1 MQHQVIFN
9 LFQYYLKHQKTNF
22 NSINSEDSNSLRN
35 EAILLM
41 RKCII
46 SIMRK
51 MYNILDLYKN
61 IYNEDNISINLL
73 MDAVRHAF
81 MYVVC

>member
-9 LFQYYLKHQKTNF
+9 LFQHYLKHQKTTF
-22 NSINSEDSNSLRN
+22 NSINSEDSNSSRN

-73 MDAVRHAF
+73 RSVVRHAF
-81 MYVVC
+81 MYVFC